1 MQGNKMENLNFI
13 WSECKC
19 LSRKWE
25 YSSLFVSSYSQVYNR
40 YYYILEALKPLLIG
54 LIFNRMALTLSY
66 DTLSTFQQ

>member
-1 MQGNKMENLNFI
+1 MQGNKMENLNLNNKSVNVYLESGNI
-13 WSECKC
+13 PV
-19 LSRKWE
+19 
-25 YSSLFVSSYSQVYNR
+25 YLFQVIHNR